1 VATDCIPCHFE
12 YEEKVVL
19 PHLSLFWQQWL
30 LREHERIRLGGYLAA
45 DVIAHA
51 EEEVI
56 VFQGCRVPA
65 PILAAVEDDH
75 RRFHPV
81 LQRCAHYGMRAPTS
95 AIA

>member
-12 YEEKVVL
+12 YEERVVL
-19 PHLSLFWQQWL
+19 PHLPPVYQRWL
-30 LREHERIRLGGYLAA
+30 LREHERIRLGGYLAT

-51 EEEVI
+51 EQEVI
-56 VFQGCRVPA
+56 VFRVCRVP
-65 PILAAVEDDH
+65 PHIVAAVEDDH